1 MINPFNAA
9 IAARETLRASVAYK
23 ETKRTLIDAYLTIAE
38 AHITRSCLQARSR
51 AWVYL
56 PSEISREVV
65 DILTES
71 GFTVTRHTTNRS
83 IFIISWEEA

>member
-1 MINPFNAA
+1 MLNPFNAA
-9 IAARETLRASVAYK
+9 IAKHRSLKSSSVYS
-23 ETKRTLIDAYLTIAE
+23 ETKRSLIDAYLTIAE
-38 AHITRSCLQARSR
+38 AHVERSCLQARNR

-56 PSEISREVV
+56 PHEVHREVV

-83 IFIISWEEA
+83 IFVISCEEV